1 MQISVISMKVLMESI
16 KSDKMVKGRGGLPL
30 CRTAGRRENT
40 AAFLAEVL
48 PRQQLRETGKS
59 GRALPGRRRVTNTVF
74 CGILGKRR

>member
-40 AAFLAEVL
+40 AVFLADG
-48 PRQQLRETGKS
+48 LRDNSPAK
-59 GRALPGRRRVTNTVF
+59 RAKADAPSRDGA
-74 CGILGKRR
+74 G